1 MDWERLKFDGGTVAM
16 VGKMFINAVF
26 MQSCGKCIN
35 SIHNLLLL
43 HQMPSKIVLSLKYSV
58 MVNVEQ
64 HITSCI
70 TDS

>member
-35 SIHNLLLL
+35 TFHNLPLL
-43 HQMPSKIVLSLKYSV
+43 HQMPSKIVFVFKIQC
-58 MVNVEQ
+58 NG
-64 HITSCI
+64 
-70 TDS
+70 